1 MIEDLYQTHRS
12 WLMQWCTAMTGDRAT
27 AEDVVQDTFLRAM
40 SHIDTLEDLSPEQTR
55 AWLRR
60 TAKNRYIDLV
70 RRAKSE
76 PVPEMA
82 LSYSDDH
89 TKSVVTALCM
99 ALPPEERTLFIM
111 RYFEGYNST
120 ELGEL
125 FDLSPATV
133 RSRLASAKRKM
144 RQQYLT
150 DQ

>member
-1 MIEDLYQTHRS
+1 MIEDLYQTHRP
-12 WLMQWCTAMTGDRAT
+12 WLVQWCTAMTGNRAT
-27 AEDVVQDTFLRAM
+27 AEDIVQDTFLRAM
-40 SHIDTLEDLSPEQTR
+40 SHMDALEDLSPEQIR
-55 AWLRR
+55 SWLRR

-76 PVPEMA
+76 PEPETA

-89 TKSVVTALCM
+89 TESIVSSLCM

-120 ELGEL
+120 ELGDL

-133 RSRLASAKRKM
+133 RSRLASARRKL
-144 RQQYLT
+144 RQLYLA